1 MGSISVKKYCIV
13 EKGLNEQHA
22 GSKARNDVA
31 DTLIK
36 EGWNPL
42 RVSPPVVKENVSY
55 VERIRM
61 GLVLMK
67 DWRKVTK
74 TVKEE
79 DQILIQYPLE
89 MYPKVAML
97 ALRYIKQLKRKKVKI
112 IILIHDIESLRTQDK
127 KQKEWYQHAE
137 KSFLCLADDVIA
149 HNKKM
154 IGYLKK

>member
-1 MGSISVKKYCIV
+1 MKKYCIV

-55 VERIRM
+55 AERIRM

-67 DWRKVTK
+67 DWRKVTR

-112 IILIHDIESLRTQDK
+112 IILIHDKVLGHRIKSKKNGISMQKSHFCVWQMISSLITKR
-127 KQKEWYQHAE
+127 
-137 KSFLCLADDVIA
+137 
-149 HNKKM
+149 
-154 IGYLKK
+154 

>member
-55 VERIRM
+55 AERIRM

-97 ALRYIKQLKRKKVKI
+97 ALRYIKQLKRKK
-112 IILIHDIESLRTQDK
+112 
-127 KQKEWYQHAE
+127 
-137 KSFLCLADDVIA
+137 
-149 HNKKM
+149 
-154 IGYLKK
+154 